1 MSVPLSYSIRN
12 LKVRKLTT
20 FLTTFGMA
28 LVVFVF
34 SAVLML
40 ADGFE
45 KTLVETGSK
54 DNVVVI
60 RKAAGT
66 EVQSGIDRQQANIVE
81 MLPNIA
87 MTPDGKKLL
96 AKEVVVLITLPKIG
110 TGKPSNVVIRG
121 VSNSS
126 FSIRSDLKIVSGRSF
141 KAGSSEIVVGKKIFE
156 TFSDCGIGDKIR
168 FATKEWT
175 VVGIFDAGNRAF
187 NSEIWGDCEQLLQ
200 AFRRP
205 TYSSI
210 IFKMQ
215 EPLQFDVIKRA
226 IETDP
231 RLTLEAKREV
241 QYYKDQSEVM
251 TKFLRILGI
260 SVTSIFSIG
269 AVIGAMITMFSAV
282 ANRVGEIGT
291 LRALGFQRR
300 DILLSFMLESLLLGF
315 VGGVIG
321 VFFSSFLQ
329 FFTVSTVNFQTF
341 SELAFSF
348 DLNFGVAIK
357 SLLFSLLMGLVGGI
371 LPAFRAARMNIIDAL
386 RTS

>member
-1 MSVPLSYSIRN
+1 MAVPISYSIRN
-12 LKVRKLTT
+12 LKVRKMTT

-40 ADGFE
+40 AAGFE
-45 KTLVETGSK
+45 KTLVETGSRE
-54 DNVVVI
+54 NVVVI

-66 EVQSGIDRQQANIVE
+66 EVQSGIDRQQANIVQ

-87 MTPDGKKLL
+87 MSSDGKKML
-96 AKEVVVLITLPKIG
+96 AKELVVLISLPKIG
-110 TGKPSNVVIRG
+110 TSKPSNVVIRG
-121 VSNSS
+121 VSDAS
-126 FSIRSDLKIVSGRSF
+126 FSLRDELKIVIGRPFRSGT
-141 KAGSSEIVVGKKIFE
+141 SEIIVGKKIAE
-156 TFSDCGIGDKIR
+156 TFSDCNIGDKIR
-168 FATKEWT
+168 FAMREWT
-175 VVGIFDAGNRAF
+175 IVGIFDAGNRAF
-187 NSEIWGDCEQLLQ
+187 NSEIWGDSEQLLQ
-200 AFRRP
+200 AFKRP

-215 EPLQFDVIKRA
+215 NPDFFDNLKKT

-231 RLTLEAKREV
+231 RLTLEAKRET

-251 TKFLRILGI
+251 AKFLRILGF

-269 AVIGAMITMFSAV
+269 AIIGAMITMFSAV

-291 LRALGFQRR
+291 LRALGFQKK
-300 DILLSFMLESLLLGF
+300 DILISFILESLVLGLA
-315 VGGVIG
+315 GGILG
-321 VFFSSFLQ
+321 IFLSSFLQ
-329 FFTVSTVNFQTF
+329 YFTVSTVNFQTF

-348 DLNFGVAIK
+348 DLNFDIALK
-357 SLLFSLLMGLVGGI
+357 SILFSLFMGLIGGV
-371 LPAFRAARMNIIDAL
+371 LPAFRAAKMNIVDAL

>member
-1 MSVPLSYSIRN
+1 MTIPISYSFRN
-12 LKVRKLTT
+12 IFVRKLTT

-45 KTLVETGSK
+45 KTLVDTGSY

-66 EVQSGIDRQQANIVE
+66 EVQSGIDRLQAGIVE
-81 MLPNIA
+81 MITGVAIDNN
-87 MTPDGKKLL
+87 KRVL
-96 AKEVVVLITLPKIG
+96 AKELVVLITLPKIG

-121 VSNSS
+121 VGTAS
-126 FSIRSDLKIVSGRSF
+126 FNLRNDLKLISGRMF
-141 KAGSSEIVVGKKIFE
+141 KPGTSEIIVGRKIYE
-156 TFSDCGIGDKIR
+156 TFSNCSIGDNIR
-168 FATKEWT
+168 FAMREWK

-187 NSEIWGDCEQLLQ
+187 SSEIWGDCEQLMQ
-200 AFRRP
+200 AFKRP

-210 IFKMQ
+210 TFK
-215 EPLQFDVIKRA
+215 LKDINSFDRIKEI
-226 IETDP
+226 IEKDP

-241 QYYKDQSEVM
+241 NYYKDQSELM
-251 TKFLRILGI
+251 AKFLRILGL

-269 AVIGAMITMFSAV
+269 AIIGAMITMFSAV

-291 LRALGFQRR
+291 LRALGFQKK
-300 DILLSFMLESLLLGF
+300 DILMSFVIESLFLGF
-315 VGGVIG
+315 VGGVTG
-321 VFFSSFLQ
+321 LFLSSFLQ
-329 FFTVSTVNFQTF
+329 FFTVSTINFQTF

-348 DLNFGVAIK
+348 HLNLRVAYR
-357 SLLFSLLMGLVGGI
+357 SMAFSLIMGLTGGI
-371 LPAFRAARMNIIDAL
+371 LPALRAARMNIIDAL
-386 RTS
+386 RTG

>member
-1 MSVPLSYSIRN
+1 MAIPLSYSIRN
-12 LKVRKLTT
+12 ITVRKLTT

-45 KTLVETGSK
+45 KTLVETGES

-66 EVQSGIDRQQANIVE
+66 EVQSGIDRLQAGIVE
-81 MLPNIA
+81 MTSGVAFDRDNN
-87 MTPDGKKLL
+87 KLL
-96 AKEVVVLITLPKIG
+96 TKELVVLITLQKLR

-121 VSNSS
+121 VGKSS
-126 FSIRSDLKIVSGRSF
+126 FKLRRDLKLTAGRMIRT
-141 KAGSSEIVVGKKIFE
+141 GTSEIIVGRKIFE
-156 TFSDCGIGDKIR
+156 TFENCGIGDRIR
-168 FATKEWT
+168 FATREWT
-175 VVGIFDAGNRAF
+175 IVGIFDAGNRAF
-187 NSEIWGDCEQLLQ
+187 SSEIWGDCEQLMQ
-200 AFRRP
+200 AFKRP
-205 TYSSI
+205 TFSSI
-210 IFKMQ
+210 TFKLKDTK
-215 EPLQFDVIKRA
+215 EFEKIKKA

-241 QYYKDQSEVM
+241 QYYKDQSELM
-251 TKFLRILGI
+251 AKFLRILGL

-269 AVIGAMITMFSAV
+269 AIIGAMITMFSAV

-291 LRALGFQRR
+291 LRALGFQKR
-300 DILLSFMLESLLLGF
+300 DILLAFVLESLFLGF
-315 VGGVIG
+315 VGGLMG
-321 VFFSSFLQ
+321 LFLSSFLQ
-329 FFTVSTVNFQTF
+329 FFTVSTINFQTF

-348 DLNFGVAIK
+348 DLNIRVAYR
-357 SLLFSLLMGLVGGI
+357 SMAFSLIMGLAGGI
-371 LPAFRAARMNIIDAL
+371 LPALRAAKMNILDAL